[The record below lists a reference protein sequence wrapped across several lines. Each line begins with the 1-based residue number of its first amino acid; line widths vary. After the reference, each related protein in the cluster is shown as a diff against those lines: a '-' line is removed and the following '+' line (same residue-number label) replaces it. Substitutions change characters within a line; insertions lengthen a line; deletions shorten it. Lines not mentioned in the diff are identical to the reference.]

1 MTISRSGRWQMSI
14 YVDDSGYTK
23 TDQSFLK
30 NYNIK
35 KILSILRKY
44 ELLSRIELS
53 AISSLDKKTITNITK
68 KLLEDKQIEVVE
80 LRYEGMGR
88 PKAMLGLRGDYC
100 KCLGLDLGGTYISG
114 VIINFKGE
122 VVCSHSV
129 DINSEMEP
137 DMLLNISY
145 DLIDTLLGEAKITIE
160 DVSGIGIS
168 IPGFIDKDTGL
179 CVLSEN
185 IPEWINVPLKD
196 IFSKKYNKE
205 VYIDNNSRL
214 MAVAELWYGKGSEV
228 KDFISFDLGLGIG
241 CGIVIDH
248 HIYAGASGK
257 SGEVGHTIVEVDGP
271 LCTCGRHGCIES
283 LASGWALVMQAQE
296 AMKNGVSTSLNKM
309 KEDGSAPT
317 TEDIIL
323 AAQDGDEFCIGL
335 LKHAGGYIGIGLANI
350 IDLFNPSLV
359 IINGKLFDKN
369 PILKEAIQETVK
381 AQTMPQI
388 YNDTKIV
395 ESDIGLLATAIG
407 AATLCLEKCIMSY
420 QMRNSEDQSLD

>member
-1 MTISRSGRWQMSI
+1 MGI

-122 VVCSHSV
+122 VVCSHTV
-129 DINSEMEP
+129 DIFSEMEP
-137 DMLLNISY
+137 DALLDISY
-145 DLIDTLLGEAKITIE
+145 ELIDTLLEEADISVE

-168 IPGFIDKDTGL
+168 IPGFIDKETGL

-185 IPEWINVPLKD
+185 IPEWINVPLQE
-196 IFSKKYNKE
+196 IFNKKYDKE
-205 VYIDNNSRL
+205 IYIDNNSRL
-214 MAVAELWYGKGSEV
+214 MALAELWYGKGREV

-283 LASGWALVMQAQE
+283 LASGWALVMQAQD
-296 AMKNGVSTSLNKM
+296 ALKKGVETNLSEIKGH
-309 KEDGSAPT
+309 GSAPT
-317 TEDIIL
+317 TDDISL
-323 AAQDGDEFCIGL
+323 AAQSGDEFCIGL
-335 LKHAGGYIGIGLANI
+335 LRHAGEYIGIGLANI

-359 IINGKLFDKN
+359 IVNGKLYDNN
-369 PILKEAIQETVK
+369 PILKESIQETVK
-381 AQTMPQI
+381 KQTMPQI
-388 YNDTKIV
+388 YSDTQIV
-395 ESDIGLLATAIG
+395 GSDIGVMATAIG
-407 AATLCLEKCIMSY
+407 AATLCLEKCIMKDDT
-420 QMRNSEDQSLD
+420 RNSEDQSLD

>member
-1 MTISRSGRWQMSI
+1 MGI

-122 VVCSHSV
+122 VVCSQNV
-129 DINSEMEP
+129 DIFSEMEP
-137 DMLLNISY
+137 EMLLDISY
-145 DLIDTLLGEAKITIE
+145 DLIDTLLEEADISIE

-185 IPEWINVPLKD
+185 IPEWINVPLQEL
-196 IFSKKYNKE
+196 FHKKYNKE

-214 MAVAELWYGKGSEV
+214 MALAELWYGKGREV

-248 HIYAGASGK
+248 RIYAGASGK

-296 AMKNGVSTSLNKM
+296 AMKKGVDTNLNEIKGH
-309 KEDGSAPT
+309 GSAPT
-317 TEDIIL
+317 TEDISL
-323 AAQDGDEFCIGL
+323 AAEKGDEFCIGL
-335 LKHAGGYIGIGLANI
+335 LKNAGEYIGIGLANI

-359 IINGKLFDKN
+359 IINGKLYNNN
-369 PILKEAIQETVK
+369 PVLKESIRQTVNK
-381 AQTMPQI
+381 QTMPQI
-388 YNDTKIV
+388 YSDTKVV
-395 ESDIGLLATAIG
+395 ESDIGVMATAIG
-407 AATLCLEKCIMSY
+407 AATLCLEKCIMKDET
-420 QMRNSEDQSLD
+420 RNSQDQSLD

>member
-1 MTISRSGRWQMSI
+1 MGI

-122 VVCSHSV
+122 VVCSHTV
-129 DINSEMEP
+129 DIFSEMEP
-137 DMLLNISY
+137 DALLDISY
-145 DLIDTLLGEAKITIE
+145 ELIDSLLEEADISMQ

-168 IPGFIDKDTGL
+168 IPGFIDKETGL

-185 IPEWINVPLKD
+185 IPEWINVPLQELFNKKYDKD
-196 IFSKKYNKE
+196 I
-205 VYIDNNSRL
+205 YIDNNSRL
-214 MAVAELWYGKGSEV
+214 MALAELWYGKGREV

-248 HIYAGASGK
+248 RIYAGASGK

-296 AMKNGVSTSLNKM
+296 AIKKGVETNLNEIK
-309 KEDGSAPT
+309 GQASAPT
-317 TEDIIL
+317 TDDISI
-323 AAQDGDEFCIGL
+323 AAQSGDEFCIGL
-335 LKHAGGYIGIGLANI
+335 LKHAGEYIGIGLANI

-359 IINGKLFDKN
+359 IINGKLYDNN
-369 PILKEAIQETVK
+369 PVLKESIQQTVK
-381 AQTMPQI
+381 KQTMPQI
-388 YNDTKIV
+388 YSDTQIV
-395 ESDIGLLATAIG
+395 GSDIGVMATAIG
-407 AATLCLEKCIMSY
+407 AATLCLEKCIMKDET
-420 QMRNSEDQSLD
+420 RNSEDQSLD

>member
-1 MTISRSGRWQMSI
+1 MGI
-14 YVDDSGYTK
+14 YVDDSGYKK

-30 NYNIK
+30 NYNIS

-100 KCLGLDLGGTYISG
+100 KCIGLDLGGTYISG

-122 VVCSHSV
+122 VVCRQNV
-129 DINSEMEP
+129 DIFSEMEP
-137 DMLLNISY
+137 DTLLDISY
-145 DLIDTLLGEAKITIE
+145 ELINNLLEQAEITMDE
-160 DVSGIGIS
+160 VDGIGIS
-168 IPGFIDKDTGL
+168 IPGFIDKETGL

-185 IPEWINVPLKD
+185 IPEWINVPLQE
-196 IFSKKYNKE
+196 IFNKKYNKDI
-205 VYIDNNSRL
+205 YIDNNSRL
-214 MAVAELWYGKGSEV
+214 MALAELWYGKGREV

-248 HIYAGASGK
+248 RIYAGASGK

-296 AMKNGVSTSLNKM
+296 AMKKGVETSLNDIKGT
-309 KEDGSAPT
+309 GSAPT
-317 TEDIIL
+317 TEDIIS
-323 AAQDGDEFCIGL
+323 AAKSGDEFCIGL
-335 LKHAGGYIGIGLANI
+335 LEHAGEYIGIGLANI

-359 IINGKLFDKN
+359 IINGKLYDNN
-369 PILKEAIQETVK
+369 PVLKESIKKTVNK
-381 AQTMPQI
+381 QTMPQI
-388 YNDTKIV
+388 YSDTKIV
-395 ESDIGLLATAIG
+395 GSDIGVMATAIG
-407 AATLCLEKCIMSY
+407 AATLCLEKCIMKDE
-420 QMRNSEDQSLD
+420 NKDSENQSLD